1 MKFRRV
7 IFVLL
12 LFALFC
18 SVLTVASSAHG
29 ILIDEFPVGG
39 GSSGDTESVVPES
52 TETELT
58 GTEPIEEDPSD
69 SDNVDSET
77 SDISLIDDPAYVE
90 SKGSIF
96 DLVYTFWYWIFGDA
110 FDTSEKICTL
120 LSVITIVWAIYL
132 LIPRRKA
139 V

>member
-18 SVLTVASSAHG
+18 SVLTVASFAVESEDVTSA
-29 ILIDEFPVGG
+29 E
-39 GSSGDTESVVPES
+39 
-52 TETELT
+52 TETA
-58 GTEPIEEDPSD
+58 EPAEETD
-69 SDNVDSET
+69 
-77 SDISLIDDPAYVE
+77 LIDDPAYVE

-96 DLVYTFWYWIFGDA
+96 GLVYTFWYWIFGDA

-132 LIPRRKA
+132 LIPKRKA